1 MTIRDCFTLGGA
13 AALAAATFFGIL
25 VVTTSPHS
33 DKAAA
38 LVMLGRWEEAEL
50 AARRALQLDP
60 ASIETNYMLGIAM
73 LQQSK
78 ITPETAAHLA
88 IAAKEHPRARAFLA
102 EVQAD
107 LAAEPKN

>member
-1 MTIRDCFTLGGA
+1 MSARWSWSRIWPPC
-13 AALAAATFFGIL
+13 I
-25 VVTTSPHS
+25 S

-38 LVMLGRWEEAEL
+38 LVILGRWEEAEL

-60 ASIETNYMLGIAM
+60 ASIEAHYMLGIAM

-107 LAAEPKN
+107 LAAEPKK